1 MAVVTPSKVWAEC
14 LVWEDNREVL
24 LITKNSTK
32 SLELIRM
39 LLQLRLRKLTI
50 ELLEII
56 IPIVVAIKKSSKKFS
71 KLTRFSPILKSV
83 TCIMKVDSRLLLVKA
98 DRVAEVWEIS
108 SI

>member
-98 DRVAEVWEIS
+98 ARVAEVWEIS

>member
-1 MAVVTPSKVWAEC
+1 MVVVTPSKVWAEC

-32 SLELIRM
+32 PLELIRM

-71 KLTRFSPILKSV
+71 KLTRFSLILKSV

-98 DRVAEVWEIS
+98 AWVAEVWEIS

>member
-1 MAVVTPSKVWAEC
+1 M
-14 LVWEDNREVL
+14 
-24 LITKNSTK
+24 ITKNSTK

-56 IPIVVAIKKSSKKFS
+56 ILIVVAIKKSSKKFS
-71 KLTRFSPILKSV
+71 KLTRFSPIHKSV

-98 DRVAEVWEIS
+98 AEVAEVWEIS

>member
-1 MAVVTPSKVWAEC
+1 LAVVTPSKVWAEC

-32 SLELIRM
+32 PLELIRM

-98 DRVAEVWEIS
+98 AWVAEVWEIS

>member
-71 KLTRFSPILKSV
+71 KLTRFFPILKSV

-98 DRVAEVWEIS
+98 ARVAEVWEIS

>member
-1 MAVVTPSKVWAEC
+1 LAVVTPSKVWAEC

-24 LITKNSTK
+24 LITKNSMK
-32 SLELIRM
+32 PLELIRM

-56 IPIVVAIKKSSKKFS
+56 IPIVAVIKKSSKKFS
-71 KLTRFSPILKSV
+71 KLMRFSLILKSV

-98 DRVAEVWEIS
+98 AWVAEVWEIS